1 VYGGLFWLNGESSF
15 PAPTSAYYMSGVGG
29 QTVLIVPTHD
39 LAVVRL
45 GHYRGAGPGGRA
57 LREAVRLLMQA
68 VPES

>member
-1 VYGGLFWLNGESSF
+1 
-15 PAPTSAYYMSGVGG
+15 MSGIGS

-45 GHYRGAGPGGRA
+45 GHYRGAGAGGRA

-68 VPES
+68 VPAR